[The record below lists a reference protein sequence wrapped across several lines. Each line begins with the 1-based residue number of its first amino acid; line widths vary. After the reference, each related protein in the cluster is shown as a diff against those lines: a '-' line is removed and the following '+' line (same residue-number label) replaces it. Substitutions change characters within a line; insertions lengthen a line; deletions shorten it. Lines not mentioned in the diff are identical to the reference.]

1 MNDRKSAD
9 KATADAPGT
18 AAVPSGIGRPSQ
30 DAADVVS
37 DATGSSGNPAPTA
50 DTPGA
55 DRGDVTGIPGAAQVP
70 EDAAVQASG
79 AYGGAPEPE
88 TVTSEQD
95 PRDAVAESHGG
106 GAGDESEA
114 VGSAQARETA
124 AAEAGTAAGKPET
137 VSSRPDDAAE
147 SAAAGGKTE
156 TVTSAQ
162 ISDDAAAEFG
172 GAAGTGGKAETVTSA
187 QATESAAAE
196 AASADAGGKPETSA
210 EGQAGGGG
218 MPGGLA
224 GAAGTTEPGSTAR
237 LSAADAARR
246 ETPISESVRRA
257 AERAEQI
264 EADAAAAAERGAAG
278 IPRPV
283 ARPGRT
289 LLETLR
295 DKPILAAIP
304 ASTLAFILW
313 RAFRQR

>member
-9 KATADAPGT
+9 KATYDAPGT
-18 AAVPSGIGRPSQ
+18 ADVPSGIGRPSQ
-30 DAADVVS
+30 DAADAVS
-37 DATGSSGNPAPTA
+37 DATSTSGNPEPTA
-50 DTPGA
+50 DTPGE
-55 DRGDVTGIPGAAQVP
+55 DRGDVTGTPGAAQVP

-79 AYGGAPEPE
+79 AYGVAPEPE
-88 TVTSEQD
+88 TVTSGQD
-95 PRDAVAESHGG
+95 SGDTVAESRGG

-114 VGSAQARETA
+114 VTSAQAPETA
-124 AAEAGTAAGKPET
+124 AAAAGAAAGKPES

-162 ISDDAAAEFG
+162 ISEDAAAEFG
-172 GAAGTGGKAETVTSA
+172 GAAGTGGKAGTETSA
-187 QATESAAAE
+187 QAPESAAAK
-196 AASADAGGKPETSA
+196 AASTGAGGKPETVTSA
-210 EGQAGGGG
+210 EGQAGA
-218 MPGGLA
+218 GGLA
-224 GAAGTTEPGSTAR
+224 DAAGTTEPGSTAR
-237 LSAADAARR
+237 FSAADADRR

-257 AERAEQI
+257 AERAEQV

-278 IPRPV
+278 IPGPV
-283 ARPGRT
+283 IRPGRT

-313 RAFRQR
+313 RAFRRR

>member
-37 DATGSSGNPAPTA
+37 DATGTSGNPAPTA

-79 AYGGAPEPE
+79 AYGVASEPE
-88 TVTSEQD
+88 TVSSEQD
-95 PRDAVAESHGG
+95 PRDVVAESHGG

-114 VGSAQARETA
+114 VTSAQARETA

-172 GAAGTGGKAETVTSA
+172 GAAGTGGKAETVTA
-187 QATESAAAE
+187 TQATESAAAE

-210 EGQAGGGG
+210 EGQAGG
-218 MPGGLA
+218 
-224 GAAGTTEPGSTAR
+224 AGTTEPGSTAR

-257 AERAEQI
+257 AERAEQV

-283 ARPGRT
+283 TRPGRT